1 MEVEEKCLEVK
12 EVPELISL
20 NQLEDNLDFFHKMYD
35 SVRLV
40 DPLNKKVMDYRSSL
54 TLDTKELC
62 YNYWGT
68 GKICD
73 NCISIRAYQENKSF
87 IKLEKNGGSILMVT
101 ALPILNTNQ
110 PVVLEL
116 LKDATDSMFMGT
128 GDYNT
133 GEVMLHVIQE
143 MSDMV
148 IRDPLTSL
156 YNRRFIDDRLPVDVI
171 NAAVN
176 KAALSVCFIDL
187 DNFKLLNDT
196 YGHEVGDQIIVVISR
211 ILNDTIRSE
220 SDWAARYG
228 GDEFLLCLNQAD
240 SKQAERIM
248 KRIAEAALKADFSA
262 QGESVAL
269 SLSYGIASMQ
279 EKPRTAEELIR
290 LADRRMFEAKKNKKK
305 INAKG
310 IL

>member
-1 MEVEEKCLEVK
+1 M
-12 EVPELISL
+12 PELISL

-54 TLDTKELC
+54 ALDTKELC

-68 GKICD
+68 GRICD
-73 NCISIRAYQENKSF
+73 NCISIRAYQENRSF
-87 IKLEKNGGSILMVT
+87 IKLEKNGSSILMVT
-101 ALPILNTNQ
+101 ALPILNTDQ

-176 KAALSVCFIDL
+176 KSALSVCFIDL
-187 DNFKLLNDT
+187 DNFKILNDT
-196 YGHEVGDQIIVVISR
+196 YGHEIGDQIIVVISR

-228 GDEFLLCLNQAD
+228 GDEFLLCLNHAD

-248 KRIAEAALKADFSA
+248 KRIAEATLKSDFSA

-279 EKPRTAEELIR
+279 EKPRTAEELIQ

-305 INAKG
+305 INTKR

>member
-1 MEVEEKCLEVK
+1 M
-12 EVPELISL
+12 PELISL
-20 NQLEDNLDFFHKMYD
+20 NQLEENLDFFHKMYD

-40 DPLNKKVMDYRSSL
+40 DPLNKKVMDCRSSL
-54 TLDTKELC
+54 ALDTKEIC

-73 NCISIRAYQENKSF
+73 NCISIRAHQENRSF
-87 IKLEKNGGSILMVT
+87 IKLEKNGSSILMVT
-101 ALPILNTNQ
+101 ALPILNTDQ

-133 GEVMLHVIQE
+133 GEIMLHVIQE

-156 YNRRFIDDRLPVDVI
+156 YNRRFIDDRLSVDVI

-176 KAALSVCFIDL
+176 QAALSVCFIDL
-187 DNFKLLNDT
+187 DNFKILNDT

-228 GDEFLLCLNQAD
+228 GDEFLLCLNHAD

-248 KRIAEAALKADFSA
+248 KRIADAALKTDFSV
-262 QGESVAL
+262 QGESVVI

-279 EKPRTAEELIR
+279 EKPRTALELIQ

-305 INAKG
+305 RKTKE
-310 IL
+310 LL

>member
-54 TLDTKELC
+54 ILDTKELC

-176 KAALSVCFIDL
+176 KAALTVCFIDL

-196 YGHEVGDQIIVVISR
+196 YGHEVGDQIIVVISQ
-211 ILNDTIRSE
+211 ILKDTIRSE

-228 GDEFLLCLNQAD
+228 GDEFLLCLNHAD

-248 KRIAEAALKADFSA
+248 KRIAEVALKADFSA

-305 INAKG
+305 INTKG
-310 IL
+310 I

>member
-1 MEVEEKCLEVK
+1 M
-12 EVPELISL
+12 PELISL
-20 NQLEDNLDFFHKMYD
+20 NQLEDNLDFFHRMYD

-54 TLDTKELC
+54 ALDTIEIC

-73 NCISIRAYQENKSF
+73 NCISIRAHQENRSF
-87 IKLEKNGGSILMVT
+87 IKLEKNGSSILMVT
-101 ALPILNTNQ
+101 ALPILNTDQ

-133 GEVMLHVIQE
+133 GEIMMHVIQE

-148 IRDPLTSL
+148 IRDPLTAL

-187 DNFKLLNDT
+187 DNFKMLNDT

-228 GDEFLLCLNQAD
+228 GDEFLLCLKHED

-248 KRIAEAALKADFSA
+248 KRIAEAALNTDFSV
-262 QGESVAL
+262 QGESVVI

-279 EKPRTAEELIR
+279 EKPRTAQELIQ

-305 INAKG
+305 PKTKE
-310 IL
+310 